1 MIYTNNMLKDKYKNY
16 ANINTKIERD
26 IKNGKYIR
34 VVKGLY
40 ETNKNTSGYLLAG
53 SIYGPS
59 YLSFDF
65 ALAYYDLIPERVVNY
80 TSATFNKKKKKRY
93 NTPFG
98 VYLYQDVPP
107 SAYYLG
113 VNLIKEGD
121 YYYQIATAEKALCD
135 KLYTISPLKNRTNLI
150 HLLEDDLRI
159 DKEDIMKLN
168 LNDIKILSNKY
179 NCSNVRLFYKYLE
192 SVK

>member
-65 ALAYYDLIPERVVNY
+65 ALAYYDLIPERVVNC
-80 TSATFNKKKKKRY
+80 TCAIFNKKKKKRY

-98 VYLYQDVPP
+98 VYLYQDVP
-107 SAYYLG
+107 SRVYYLG

-135 KLYTISPLKNRTNLI
+135 KLYTLSPLKNRTNLI

-159 DKEDIMKLN
+159 DKEDIIKLN

>member
-98 VYLYQDVPP
+98 VYLYQDVP
-107 SAYYLG
+107 SRVYYLG

-135 KLYTISPLKNRTNLI
+135 KLYTLSPLKNRTNLI

>member
-65 ALAYYDLIPERVVNY
+65 ALAYYDLIPERVVNC
-80 TSATFNKKKKKRY
+80 TCAIFNKKKKKRY

-98 VYLYQDVPP
+98 VYLYQDVP
-107 SAYYLG
+107 SRVYYLG

-135 KLYTISPLKNRTNLI
+135 KLYTLSPLKNRTNLI